1 MTINT
6 LIEDSGLS
14 RYYVT
19 KAVRGAGIEIRRGR
33 KPTELTSEQAKKV
46 KAFLR
51 KIVSV
56 KNL

>member
-6 LIEDSGLS
+6 LIRTSGLS

-19 KAVRGAGIEIRRGR
+19 KAAKASGIEIKRGR
-33 KPTELTSEQAKKV
+33 NPVVLSKEQVRRV
-46 KAFLR
+46 KAILR
-51 KIVSV
+51 KLVSV